1 VPLGAGATDIGAVL
15 EIADAILLSGSR
27 SNVAPEHYG
36 KEVPIKPDS
45 LDPLRDALT
54 LPLIRA
60 AVERKTPLFAICR
73 GFQELNVAL
82 GGSLHQAVHDVNGHK
97 DHRAR
102 QDVSLD
108 EAYGPVHPVSLRGK
122 LRDWVGRDEIMVN
135 SLHWQGIARLAD
147 GLKPE
152 AFAEDGLIEAV
163 RGPDEAAFCLGV
175 QWHPEWSA
183 KSNEVST
190 SLFRRFGAAAKGR
203 AS

>member
-1 VPLGAGATDIGAVL
+1 
-15 EIADAILLSGSR
+15 
-27 SNVAPEHYG
+27 
-36 KEVPIKPDS
+36 
-45 LDPLRDALT
+45 
-54 LPLIRA
+54 
-60 AVERKTPLFAICR
+60 
-73 GFQELNVAL
+73 
-82 GGSLHQAVHDVNGHK
+82 VHDVNGHK

-108 EAYGPVHPVSLRGK
+108 EAYGPVHPVSLRGR